1 MTEPGSTI
9 ETDLAALE
17 GLTARELRER
27 YERVFGEAARSNNR
41 RWLLRRVAWRM
52 QLLAEGDL
60 AQRAVDRARDK
71 AATLARDADLRVR
84 PPSGPLDPGEPARTV
99 VGQMSPGRDE
109 RVPPP
114 GAVLVRV
121 FKGREH
127 RVAERELQ
135 KLLDPGVSD
144 GESEADAIPAPPDE
158 AITQPGDLWILG
170 EHRLLCGDS
179 SNAGD
184 VRRLLDGE
192 PVQLVNTD
200 PPYNVAVQP
209 RSKNAFVT
217 GQTQRRALL
226 MELDPLYCDV
236 IVTRWEQFTGR
247 KARREGADQ

>member
-9 ETDLAALE
+9 KGDLAALE
-17 GLTARELRER
+17 GLTALELRER

-60 AQRAVDRARDK
+60 AERAVDRVRDK

-84 PPSGPLDPGEPARTV
+84 PPSGPLDAGVPGREV

-127 RVAERELQ
+127 RVTVRASGFEYA
-135 KLLDPGVSD
+135 
-144 GESEADAIPAPPDE
+144 GEVYRSLSAVAHAIS
-158 AITQPGDLWILG
+158 GSHWNGYHFFGLG
-170 EHRLLCGDS
+170 KR
-179 SNAGD
+179 
-184 VRRLLDGE
+184 
-192 PVQLVNTD
+192 
-200 PPYNVAVQP
+200 
-209 RSKNAFVT
+209 T
-217 GQTQRRALL
+217 G
-226 MELDPLYCDV
+226 
-236 IVTRWEQFTGR
+236 TG
-247 KARREGADQ
+247 GSHQ

>member
-9 ETDLAALE
+9 ERDLAALE

-60 AQRAVDRARDK
+60 AHRAVDRARDK

-84 PPSGPLDPGEPARTV
+84 PPSGHTDEGLPGRVV

-127 RVAERELQ
+127 RVTVRANGFEY
-135 KLLDPGVSD
+135 
-144 GESEADAIPAPPDE
+144 
-158 AITQPGDLWILG
+158 
-170 EHRLLCGDS
+170 
-179 SNAGD
+179 AGD
-184 VRRLLDGE
+184 VYRSLSA
-192 PVQLVNTD
+192 
-200 PPYNVAVQP
+200 VAHAISGSHWNGYHFFGLGK
-209 RSKNAFVT
+209 RT
-217 GQTQRRALL
+217 GAS
-226 MELDPLYCDV
+226 
-236 IVTRWEQFTGR
+236 GS
-247 KARREGADQ
+247 DQ

>member
-1 MTEPGSTI
+1 MKGPGSTI
-9 ETDLAALE
+9 ERDLAALE

-60 AQRAVDRARDK
+60 AQRAVDRVRDK

-84 PPSGPLDPGEPARTV
+84 PPSGPLDAGEPARTV

-127 RVAERELQ
+127 RVTVRANGFEYAGEIYQSLSAVAHAISGSHWNGYHFFGLGRRT
-135 KLLDPGVSD
+135 GASGSD
-144 GESEADAIPAPPDE
+144 
-158 AITQPGDLWILG
+158 Q
-170 EHRLLCGDS
+170 
-179 SNAGD
+179 
-184 VRRLLDGE
+184 
-192 PVQLVNTD
+192 
-200 PPYNVAVQP
+200 
-209 RSKNAFVT
+209 
-217 GQTQRRALL
+217 
-226 MELDPLYCDV
+226 
-236 IVTRWEQFTGR
+236 
-247 KARREGADQ
+247 

>member
-1 MTEPGSTI
+1 MNGPGSTI
-9 ETDLAALE
+9 ERDLAALE

-60 AQRAVDRARDK
+60 AQRAVDRAREK

-84 PPSGPLDPGEPARTV
+84 PPGGPMDAGVPARTV

-127 RVAERELQ
+127 RVTVRANGFEYAGEVYRSLSAVAHAISGSHWNGYHFFGLG
-135 KLLDPGVSD
+135 KRTGAGRSD
-144 GESEADAIPAPPDE
+144 
-158 AITQPGDLWILG
+158 Q
-170 EHRLLCGDS
+170 
-179 SNAGD
+179 
-184 VRRLLDGE
+184 
-192 PVQLVNTD
+192 
-200 PPYNVAVQP
+200 
-209 RSKNAFVT
+209 
-217 GQTQRRALL
+217 
-226 MELDPLYCDV
+226 
-236 IVTRWEQFTGR
+236 
-247 KARREGADQ
+247 

>member
-9 ETDLAALE
+9 KKDLAALE

-27 YERVFGEAARSNNR
+27 YERVFSEAARSNNR

-60 AQRAVDRARDK
+60 AQRTVDRARDK

-84 PPSGPLDPGEPARTV
+84 PPSGPIDGGLPGRVV

-127 RVAERELQ
+127 RVTVRANGFEYAGEVYRSLSAVAHAISGSHWNGYHFFGLG
-135 KLLDPGVSD
+135 KRPGRA
-144 GESEADAIPAPPDE
+144 GTTDE
-158 AITQPGDLWILG
+158 
-170 EHRLLCGDS
+170 
-179 SNAGD
+179 
-184 VRRLLDGE
+184 
-192 PVQLVNTD
+192 
-200 PPYNVAVQP
+200 
-209 RSKNAFVT
+209 
-217 GQTQRRALL
+217 
-226 MELDPLYCDV
+226 
-236 IVTRWEQFTGR
+236 
-247 KARREGADQ
+247 

>member
-9 ETDLAALE
+9 EKDLATLE

-60 AQRAVDRARDK
+60 AERAVDRARDK

-84 PPSGPLDPGEPARTV
+84 PPSGPLDPGEPTRSV
-99 VGQMSPGRDE
+99 VGQMSHGRDE

-127 RVAERELQ
+127 RVTVRANGFEFAGEVYRSLSAVAHAISGSHWNGYHFFGLG
-135 KLLDPGVSD
+135 KRTSASGSD
-144 GESEADAIPAPPDE
+144 
-158 AITQPGDLWILG
+158 Q
-170 EHRLLCGDS
+170 
-179 SNAGD
+179 
-184 VRRLLDGE
+184 
-192 PVQLVNTD
+192 
-200 PPYNVAVQP
+200 
-209 RSKNAFVT
+209 
-217 GQTQRRALL
+217 
-226 MELDPLYCDV
+226 
-236 IVTRWEQFTGR
+236 
-247 KARREGADQ
+247 